1 MSASTPSYGLA
12 GEQALGIVLERF
24 VQKHPDEAEEYR
36 SYFAEK
42 GEILANIWLT
52 NRIARI
58 DPKTGVGGA
67 YMTQMFPFADAATV
81 DTYYGFEKAVYD
93 SLE

>member
-1 MSASTPSYGLA
+1 MWAGLA
-12 GEQALGIVLERF
+12 NSF
-24 VQKHPDEAEEYR
+24 Y
-36 SYFAEK
+36 
-42 GEILANIWLT
+42 W
-52 NRIARI
+52 I